1 MAETDEPKGGL
12 EPPPAT
18 TPAALGQEASDGDSS
33 DGLIALLMQIEHES
47 VADAGRSALPVE
59 IEFGIESLQDMLADV
74 GGDGDALA
82 ALSDDGSA
90 ECHPSASV
98 GENAEGLADNSAG
111 PFGAAAHLT
120 VRIVFGDDESG
131 STPPL

>member
-1 MAETDEPKGGL
+1 MAESDASKGDL
-12 EPPPAT
+12 APPPADA
-18 TPAALGQEASDGDSS
+18 PAAVGPEASHGGSS
-33 DGLIALLMQIEHES
+33 EGIIALLMQIEHEAVS
-47 VADAGRSALPVE
+47 DAGRSALPVE
-59 IEFGIESLQDMLADV
+59 IEFGIESLQDILADA
-74 GGDGDALA
+74 GGETDALA
-82 ALSDDGSA
+82 AFGDNGPG

-98 GENAEGLADNSAG
+98 GENSLGSADNAAG

>member
-1 MAETDEPKGGL
+1 MAETDDPKGGL
-12 EPPPAT
+12 EPPDANEPPAV
-18 TPAALGQEASDGDSS
+18 GQEVSHGDPSDGI
-33 DGLIALLMQIEHES
+33 IALLMQIEHES
-47 VADAGRSALPVE
+47 VPDAGRSALPVE
-59 IEFGIESLQDMLADV
+59 IEFGIESLQDMLTDV

-82 ALSDDGSA
+82 ALSDDPST

-98 GENAEGLADNSAG
+98 TENAEGLSYKSVG
-111 PFGAAAHLT
+111 PFGAGAHLT

>member
-12 EPPPAT
+12 EPP
-18 TPAALGQEASDGDSS
+18 AADGPPILGQEASHGDSS

-47 VADAGRSALPVE
+47 VADAGRAVLPVE
-59 IEFGIESLQDMLADV
+59 IEFGIESLQDMLTDV
-74 GGDGDALA
+74 GGEGDALA
-82 ALSDDGSA
+82 ALGGDASA
-90 ECHPSASV
+90 DCHPSASV
-98 GENAEGLADNSAG
+98 TENAEGLSYKSVG